1 MNRGILFAT
10 ALTLTWGSLGSGC
23 KPAASPMHTGPSQL
37 KSVDSL
43 LTSVEAALLTLNEL
57 DRERYTRATAVYRSE
72 ALRFQERFKDTLDR
86 PTAELLGNH
95 FRLLR
100 AAETM
105 GQEHDL
111 MLAELVVA
119 KERLKALRQ
128 DLESGAL
135 DGQGAEVALAA
146 ERNVGKDMAEQV
158 DAVIANYRTIQRAWE
173 ERDAVD
179 SLLAE
184 TNNDPKGRRR

>member
-10 ALTLTWGSLGSGC
+10 AAALTLGSLGFGC
-23 KPAASPMHTGPSQL
+23 KPAAGPSHL

-43 LTSVEAALLTLNEL
+43 LTTVEAALLTLNEL

-72 ALRFQERFKDTLDR
+72 AARFQERFKDTLDR

-100 AAETM
+100 AAESM
-105 GQEHDL
+105 GEEHDQV
-111 MLAELVVA
+111 LAELIVS
-119 KERLKALRQ
+119 KDRLKALRR
-128 DLESGAL
+128 DMESGAMNAQ
-135 DGQGAEVALAA
+135 DADKALAA
-146 ERNVGKDMAEQV
+146 ERDASAYTAVHV

-173 ERDAVD
+173 DRDAVD
-179 SLLAE
+179 SLLAV
-184 TNNDPKGRRR
+184 TNNDPQGHRR

>member
-10 ALTLTWGSLGSGC
+10 AAALTLGSLGLGC
-23 KPAASPMHTGPSQL
+23 KPAVGPSHL

-43 LTSVEAALLTLNEL
+43 LTTVEAALLTLNEL
-57 DRERYTRATAVYRSE
+57 DHARYTRATAVYRSE
-72 ALRFQERFKDTLDR
+72 SARFQERFKDTLDR

-100 AAETM
+100 AAESM
-105 GQEHDL
+105 GEEHEQV
-111 MLAELVVA
+111 LAALILG
-119 KERLKALRQ
+119 KERLKALRK
-128 DLESGAL
+128 DMESGAIHAEE
-135 DGQGAEVALAA
+135 AEVALAA
-146 ERNVGKDMAEQV
+146 ERKAGTHVADQV

-173 ERDAVD
+173 ERDTVD
-179 SLLAE
+179 SLLAI